1 MALVT
6 DASLVPEEDA
16 AFVFSPGCESG
27 CGAGRTSPLD
37 LAATAGALDR
47 FGNECTKGGAL
58 INGKLQGSKM

>member
-6 DASLVPEEDA
+6 DASVVPEEDA

-47 FGNECTKGGAL
+47 FGNECTKG
-58 INGKLQGSKM
+58 